1 MLPFRLIDRIKF
13 LVERQLVKGAGFQL
27 LVVGVFI
34 GLISLIGGLLV
45 LPLGDDSFTDI
56 GTAVWWAF
64 LRLTDPGYLGDD
76 VGNWKPLVSTVLTI
90 SGYVVFMG
98 TLVAILTRWLIA
110 KMTDLERGLTPVT
123 LRNHIVILGWSSQT
137 LPLLGELLSSS
148 GRMRRFLE
156 RHDASKLRLV
166 VLSEEASAAQ
176 VHELRT
182 EPGIGS
188 KARQIIL
195 RSGTAI
201 QPEALTRVACLD
213 ASAVIVPSM
222 AHEAG
227 SLVTS
232 DVETVKALL
241 SIAAQARQF
250 RTPLPFV
257 VAEIQDI
264 RKHPVIERAYPG
276 AIWVR
281 ARWRKIRSGIIRT
294 VSRPSVA
301 DR

>member
-1 MLPFRLIDRIKF
+1 
-13 LVERQLVKGAGFQL
+13 
-27 LVVGVFI
+27 
-34 GLISLIGGLLV
+34 
-45 LPLGDDSFTDI
+45 
-56 GTAVWWAF
+56 
-64 LRLTDPGYLGDD
+64 
-76 VGNWKPLVSTVLTI
+76 
-90 SGYVVFMG
+90 
-98 TLVAILTRWLIA
+98 
-110 KMTDLERGLTPVT
+110 
-123 LRNHIVILGWSSQT
+123 
-137 LPLLGELLSSS
+137 
-148 GRMRRFLE
+148 
-156 RHDASKLRLV
+156 
-166 VLSEEASAAQ
+166 
-176 VHELRT
+176 
-182 EPGIGS
+182 
-188 KARQIIL
+188 
-195 RSGTAI
+195 
-201 QPEALTRVACLD
+201 
-213 ASAVIVPSM
+213 M